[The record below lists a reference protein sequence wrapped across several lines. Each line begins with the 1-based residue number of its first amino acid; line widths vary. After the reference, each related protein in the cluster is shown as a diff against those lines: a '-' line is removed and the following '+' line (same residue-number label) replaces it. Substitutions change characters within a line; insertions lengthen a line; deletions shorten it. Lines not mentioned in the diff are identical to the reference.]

1 MVRFLTFLLQQ
12 TTAVIGIAHMV
23 GQAVTDGR
31 MIHHLTEGIDATNTG
46 TGITALFVNTGK
58 IAAAVRVASTFR
70 TTNLVGIAVVVGQT
84 LTQSP
89 LGQADGICAAGIGLT
104 GQRIGHR
111 LGRLYACIPGI
122 TH

>member
-1 MVRFLTFLLQQ
+1 MLQQ
-12 TTAVIGIAHMV
+12 TTAVIGITHMV

-31 MIHHLTEGIDATNTG
+31 MIHHLTEGIDATYTG

-84 LTQSP
+84 LTHTESP

-111 LGRLYACIPGI
+111 LGRLYACITSI

>member
-1 MVRFLTFLLQQ
+1 
-12 TTAVIGIAHMV
+12 
-23 GQAVTDGR
+23 
-31 MIHHLTEGIDATNTG
+31 MIHHLTEGIDATYTG

-84 LTQSP
+84 LTNTESP

-111 LGRLYACIPGI
+111 LGRLYACITGI